1 MITEQFDTMN
11 NPETVLFAVSEIKF
25 GPGVLKGLIIT
36 LFGICLILYDQLD
49 KHVKHIPPFNKMIV
63 YQSGKERGETEPFHS
78 PIKSDSRLEVKLN
91 GNVEQIYDISL
102 LKVIVT
108 YEGMNRRSFNSSIG
122 QKYTMKGN
130 GKLLIQL
137 STDTEYRL
145 SVHANPFDD
154 LIPIP
159 NIEYRVIEYKQ
170 PNDKIFIMGSTLIGV
185 GIGILI

>member
-1 MITEQFDTMN
+1 MN
-11 NPETVLFAVSEIKF
+11 NLEAVLFAVSEIKF
-25 GPGVLKGLIIT
+25 GPDILEGLIIT
-36 LFGICLILYDQLD
+36 LFGICLIVYDQLD

-63 YQSGKERGETEPFHS
+63 YQSGKERGETELFHS

-108 YEGMNRRSFNSSIG
+108 YEGMHRRSFNNSTG
-122 QKYTMKGN
+122 QKYAMKGN
-130 GKLLIQL
+130 EKRLIQL
-137 STDTEYRL
+137 NTDTEYRL
-145 SVHANPFDD
+145 SIHANPFDD

-159 NIEYRVIEYKQ
+159 DIEYRIIEYKQ
-170 PNDKIFIMGSTLIGV
+170 PNDKIFIMGSTFLGV